1 LNMQEHRRDQETRA
15 TFALIVT
22 SDTRTPETDETGKRA
37 IQLLEKVGHDVK
49 AHVIVRNDT
58 TQIKK
63 AFEGFVGDEE
73 VQVIVTSG
81 GTGIGAKD
89 RTVDAISEFFD
100 RGLEGFGELFR
111 RMSYEEI
118 GVMAMISR
126 ATAGI
131 AGGKIV
137 FCLPGSKGAVETALK
152 EIILP
157 ALGHMLWEL
166 KRQ

>member
-1 LNMQEHRRDQETRA
+1 MQEHRRDQETKA

-22 SDTRTPETDETGKRA
+22 SNTRTPETDETGKRA
-37 IQLLEKVGHDVK
+37 IQLLEEAGHDVK

-63 AFEGFVGDEE
+63 AFEGFVGDER

-89 RTVDAISEFFD
+89 RTVDAVSEFFD
-100 RGLEGFGELFR
+100 RRLEGFGELFR
-111 RMSYEEI
+111 QMSYEEI

-137 FCLPGSKGAVETALK
+137 FCLPGSQGAVETALK

-166 KRQ
+166 RRQ

>member
-1 LNMQEHRRDQETRA
+1 MQEHKRDQETRA

-37 IQLLEKVGHDVK
+37 IQLLEEAGHDVK

-63 AFEGFVGDEE
+63 AFEGFVGDEG

-89 RTVDAISEFFD
+89 KTVDVVSKFFD
-100 RGLEGFGELFR
+100 RRLEGFGELFR
-111 RMSYEEI
+111 QISYKEI

-131 AGGKIV
+131 TGGKIV
-137 FCLPGSKGAVETALK
+137 FCLPGSQGAVETALNK
-152 EIILP
+152 IIIP

>member
-1 LNMQEHRRDQETRA
+1 MNMQEHTRDQETKA
-15 TFALIVT
+15 TFALIIT

-37 IQLLEKVGHDVK
+37 IQLLEEAGHDVK
-49 AHVIVRNDT
+49 AHVIVKNDT
-58 TQIKK
+58 AQIKE

-89 RTVDAISEFFD
+89 RTVDAVSEFFD
-100 RGLEGFGELFR
+100 RRLEGFGELFR
-111 RMSYEEI
+111 QMSYEEI

-137 FCLPGSKGAVETALK
+137 FCLPGSQGAVETALK
-152 EIILP
+152 KIILP

-166 KRQ
+166 KR